1 MPTTSSPNKHLKH
14 IIFFS
19 PNKNRTFIR
28 AHKINQ
34 VVPFRDHILIDRF
47 VQGTIYLLAATHVHS
62 TRRELEIDRINRA
75 IMDEHPPAAPARQS
89 ARGGT
94 PFFFP
99 VRTRAADLEKHPNY
113 AAAAGLEEGRASR
126 RAEEDDDSGT
136 TTTTTPTRHVP
147 GVRPPPP
154 MWIVRPLCLPAC
166 CTSSIHSSLTRLAR
180 ARGSTVTRTRYAWW
194 WW

>member
-1 MPTTSSPNKHLKH
+1 MPTTSSPNKHLKQ

-99 VRTRAADLEKHPNY
+99 RPHARCGSRKTPQLCGGSWTGGGEGEPSSRGGRRLGHHHHHHP
-113 AAAAGLEEGRASR
+113 
-126 RAEEDDDSGT
+126 DT
-136 TTTTTPTRHVP
+136 
-147 GVRPPPP
+147 
-154 MWIVRPLCLPAC
+154 
-166 CTSSIHSSLTRLAR
+166 AR
-180 ARGSTVTRTRYAWW
+180 ARREAPAPHVDRAPPPLACLLY
-194 WW
+194 